1 MKPSMN
7 PKTLQVALV
16 LVAAIVVGVAEA
28 PGLAELV
35 SPTVLHWVQL
45 LATVIGSSQ
54 LIKRIGDYAPSEV
67 TLVPAERVS
76 TP

>member
-16 LVAAIVVGVAEA
+16 LVGAIVVGVAEA
-28 PGLAELV
+28 PGIDQLV
-35 SPTVLHWVQL
+35 SPTVLHWLQL
-45 LATVIGSSQ
+45 LGAVLGGSQ
-54 LIKRIGDYAPSEV
+54 LFKRLSDYALSEV

-76 TP
+76 KP